1 MVVVVVGVGLAGPDF
16 LAAQFEPL
24 LHVGDQ
30 LGDDVD
36 VGLGLLLDQP
46 VHLHLL
52 LSASASLGSLSQR
65 FAHC

>member
-1 MVVVVVGVGLAGPDF
+1 MVVVVVGVGLADPGV

-24 LHVGDQ
+24 LHIGDQ
-30 LGDDVD
+30 LGDVED
-36 VGLGLLLDQP
+36 VGLGLLLAHP

-52 LSASASLGSLSQR
+52 LPDSASLSSLSQR

>member
-1 MVVVVVGVGLAGPDF
+1 MVVVVGVGLAGPDF

-36 VGLGLLLDQP
+36 VGLGLLLGHP

-52 LSASASLGSLSQR
+52 LPDSASPGSLSQR